1 MKYQTNRVSLSGYLK
16 VKQKAINTWLE
27 RLIPHKDAFPSTIHK
42 SMHYSLM
49 AGGKRLRPIL
59 ALAASEAVGGDEE
72 TVLPFSCAIEMVH
85 TYSLIHDD
93 LPAMDNDDLR
103 RGKPTSHKVFGEGIA
118 ILAGDA
124 LLTHAFI
131 TVSNPE
137 YAKNLDPAIRI
148 MIIHELAKAS
158 GTEGMIGGQVMDL
171 EAQNRS
177 SGLDEISTIHKLKT
191 GSLIKASTKIGALA
205 AGAHKRDVETLSAYG
220 QHLGLAFQ
228 IVDDLLDIEGEEEV
242 IGKTSKSDLTNHKST
257 YPAIMGIEESRK
269 KARKSIDRALAV
281 IEHFDHRADA
291 LRQLAYYTITREK

>member
-1 MKYQTNRVSLSGYLK
+1 MKYQTTGVSLFEYLEAR
-16 VKQKAINTWLE
+16 QKTINTWLKK
-27 RLIPHKDAFPSTIHK
+27 LIPQEDAFPSTIHK

-59 ALAASEAVGGDEE
+59 ALAAAEAVGGDEE
-72 TVLPFSCAIEMVH
+72 MVIPFSCAIEMVH

-137 YAKNLDPAIRI
+137 YAKDLDPAIRI
-148 MIIHELAKAS
+148 KIIHELAKAS
-158 GTEGMIGGQVMDL
+158 GTEGMIGGQVLDL

-177 SGLDEISTIHKLKT
+177 LGLDELSTIHKLKT

-205 AGAHKRDVETLSAYG
+205 AGADKRDVEILSAYG
-220 QHLGLAFQ
+220 QHIGLAFQ
-228 IVDDLLDIEGEEEV
+228 IMDDLLDIEGAEEI

-257 YPAIMGIEESRK
+257 YPAIIGIEESKK
-269 KARKSIDRALAV
+269 KARESIDTALAA
-281 IEHFDHRADA
+281 IEHLDHRADA
-291 LRQLAYYTITREK
+291 LRRLAHYTITREK